1 MKIQKN
7 MNQWNTIYFKD
18 LEKSKGSFK
27 KGPFGG
33 ALKKSMFVENGVKV
47 YEQKHAIKK
56 DNSIGS
62 YYISKTDFANLK
74 NFEVNPGDFI
84 ISCAGTIGEI
94 YRLPENSSKGIINQ
108 ALIKLTINENKIN
121 PDYLKHIFKYEG
133 FKKQLIAQG
142 GVIKNLNLSTLKLV
156 KINCPNIDQQER
168 IAHILSTQEEQIER
182 IKGLIKKLE
191 KRNQYYAEKLL
202 SGELRIRENAETGE
216 AEFYENE
223 EWQDVIL
230 NNNNERCPL
239 DWNKKIKL
247 SNISN
252 IINGF
257 PFKTKDMNYEG
268 KYPIIKMSN
277 FKNGVVEIN
286 KLSKFTNNNMEN
298 YLIQENDLL
307 MGLSGSVGS
316 IAIFKLNRKAFLNQR
331 CLIIR
336 SNDYQDYINYCLK
349 YLIPKYIKNNSFG
362 GVISNL
368 SHKEIENFELIW
380 DNENIKVAS
389 IIKNFNEELEKV
401 KQILIKEEKRFQWML
416 DNLLS
421 GEYEVV
427 ED

>member
-1 MKIQKN
+1 MKIVENKHKKLKTDKVKNLFDIKRGKVISNKYIKDNPGCYNVYSSSTSNKGILGKISTFNISGESLTWTTDGYYAGTVFHRTGEYNCTNVCGILKQKN
-7 MNQWNTIYFKD
+7 TQLNMKYFSYLFNSIFYKYVIKTD
-18 LEKSKGSFK
+18 NRKLMSNI
-27 KGPFGG
+27 
-33 ALKKSMFVENGVKV
+33 VENINFQYV
-47 YEQKHAIKK
+47 ENIK
-56 DNSIGS
+56 
-62 YYISKTDFANLK
+62 
-74 NFEVNPGDFI
+74 
-84 ISCAGTIGEI
+84 
-94 YRLPENSSKGIINQ
+94 
-108 ALIKLTINENKIN
+108 
-121 PDYLKHIFKYEG
+121 
-133 FKKQLIAQG
+133 
-142 GVIKNLNLSTLKLV
+142 
-156 KINCPNIDQQER
+156 QQEN
-168 IAHILSTQEEQIER
+168 IAYVLSTQEEQIER

-202 SGELRIRENAETGE
+202 SGELRIRENKETGKNE
-216 AEFYENE
+216 LYENE

-401 KQILIKEEKRFQWML
+401 KQILIREEKRFQWML

>member
-1 MKIQKN
+1 MKIIKN
-7 MNQWNTIYFKD
+7 NISYLKKD
-18 LEKSKGSFK
+18 KIENLTHKISSGKRLPINSKYEEDSNYKYIRVVDIINGKIKNENLKCISKELHEKLNNYIVK
-27 KGPFGG
+27 KGD
-33 ALKKSMFVENGVKV
+33 LLLSN
-47 YEQKHAIKK
+47 
-56 DNSIGS
+56 
-62 YYISKTDFANLK
+62 
-74 NFEVNPGDFI
+74 
-84 ISCAGTIGEI
+84 AGTIGSTCIVSEKENNYNLTENCLI
-94 YRLPENSSKGIINQ
+94 LKVNENNILNKYLYFYLISQQGYKDLERITVKTTIPKLPIRNLKELIINF
-108 ALIKLTINENKIN
+108 
-121 PDYLKHIFKYEG
+121 PDLK
-133 FKKQLIAQG
+133 
-142 GVIKNLNLSTLKLV
+142 
-156 KINCPNIDQQER
+156 QQEK
-168 IAHILSTQEEQIER
+168 ISYILFTQEEQIER

-216 AEFYENE
+216 TEFYENK